1 MKYLFTV
8 ILHKNENA
16 YKLFSAL
23 RKNGIN
29 GTVLPA
35 QSLKSTLLDSSVEP
49 EPFFGGLRQVVE
61 YGHDSNYTVFCVVDE
76 TELEKIKGIVREVS
90 EEIKH
95 KVGLMFAVPLTFVED
110 NI

>member
-8 ILHKNENA
+8 IMNKNENA

-23 RKNGIN
+23 RKHNIN

-35 QSLKSTLLDSSVEP
+35 QSLKSALLDNNVDP

-61 YGHDSNYTVFCVVDE
+61 YRHDSNYTVFCVVDE
-76 TELEKIKGIVREVS
+76 EQIDEIKGIVHAVS
-90 EEIKH
+90 DEIKH
-95 KVGLMFAVPLTFVED
+95 KIGLMFAMPLAFVEG
-110 NI
+110 